1 MADMKQKGMGLLCPE
16 CKSMSARLVLNRKTN
31 QRECRK
37 LGCGYFELN
46 DDSQALIRERK
57 NKQFIKLSGRDKV
70 CRKYCSCAKCFA
82 TKDEADSIS
91 FWSY

>member
-1 MADMKQKGMGLLCPE
+1 MAVVKQKGMGLLCPV
-16 CKSMSARLVLNRKTN
+16 CKSMSAKLVLNRKTN

-46 DDSQALIRERK
+46 DD
-57 NKQFIKLSGRDKV
+57 V
-70 CRKYCSCAKCFA
+70 CKKYCRCAKCFA
-82 TKDEADSIS
+82 TKDEHNSIS